1 MITSGAPSLSDAQ
14 GSIAR
19 LQEEVFDRAAAEGAQ
34 LRIIEALLFAAGEP
48 LDEPFLAARLPA
60 GANLPHLLQ
69 RLAAAYAVRGVNL
82 VRVAGRWTFRTAPD
96 LKHLLSDERAEP
108 RRLSRAAM
116 ETLAIVAYHQP
127 VTRADIEEIRGAAAS
142 KGTLDVLLETGWV
155 RLGGRRRTPGRPLT
169 YRTTD
174 LFLEHFGLDMLGDL
188 PGLEELRAAG
198 FLDAVA
204 PAPGAAVQ
212 GAPSGPADP

>member
-1 MITSGAPSLSDAQ
+1 
-14 GSIAR
+14 
-19 LQEEVFDRAAAEGAQ
+19 
-34 LRIIEALLFAAGEP
+34 
-48 LDEPFLAARLPA
+48 
-60 GANLPHLLQ
+60 
-69 RLAAAYAVRGVNL
+69 
-82 VRVAGRWTFRTAPD
+82 
-96 LKHLLSDERAEP
+96 
-108 RRLSRAAM
+108 
-116 ETLAIVAYHQP
+116 VAYHQP

-155 RLGGRRRTPGRPLT
+155 RLGARRRTPGRPLT

>member
-116 ETLAIVAYHQP
+116 ETLASWPITSP
-127 VTRADIEEIRGAAAS
+127 
-142 KGTLDVLLETGWV
+142 
-155 RLGGRRRTPGRPLT
+155 
-169 YRTTD
+169 
-174 LFLEHFGLDMLGDL
+174 
-188 PGLEELRAAG
+188 
-198 FLDAVA
+198 
-204 PAPGAAVQ
+204 
-212 GAPSGPADP
+212 